1 MTTPVTTP
9 ADAPT
14 LEHHLVQT
22 NGVTLHVV
30 QAGPA
35 DGELVI
41 LLHGFPEFWFGWRRQ
56 IDALAKAGFRVWVP
70 DQRGYNLSEK
80 PKGIHQYGIDTLAAD
95 VVGLIDAAGRDR
107 AVIAGHDWGAA
118 VTWHTAITHPDRV
131 RKIAILNVPHPS
143 VMIRTLRGD
152 WSQRLKSWYMA
163 YFQIPGLPE
172 LGLGMGGSMFAAQSL
187 IRSSR
192 PGTFT
197 DADLAQYIRAWSQ
210 PGAWTAMVNWYRG
223 LVHAPAKLLSQPN
236 ADVRVHQPVLIIWG
250 AKDMFLNV
258 EMASQSAELCDDARL
273 VLFDQATH
281 WVQHEEAYQVSAL
294 LAEWFAS

>member
-1 MTTPVTTP
+1 MTTPAP
-9 ADAPT
+9 AQVHTPT

-22 NGVTLHVV
+22 NGITLHVV

-41 LLHGFPEFWFGWRRQ
+41 LLHGFPEFWYGWRRQ
-56 IDALAKAGFRVWVP
+56 IDALAKAGFRVWAP

-80 PKGIHQYGIDTLAAD
+80 PQGVRHYGIDTLAAD
-95 VVGLIDAAGRDR
+95 VVGLIDAAGRER

-131 RKIAILNVPHPS
+131 RRIAVLNVPHPW
-143 VMIRTLRGD
+143 VMMRTLRGD
-152 WSQRLKSWYMA
+152 WTQRLKSWYMG
-163 YFQIPGLPE
+163 YFQLPILPE
-172 LGLGMGGSMFAAQSL
+172 LGLSMGGSMFAAQSL

-197 DADLAQYIRAWSQ
+197 DADIAHYVDAWSQ

-223 LVHAPAKLLSQPN
+223 LIHAPSAILSQPDT
-236 ADVRVHQPVLIIWG
+236 ARRVHVPTLIIWG
-250 AKDMFLNV
+250 VKDMFLNV
-258 EMASQSAELCDDARL
+258 GMAAQSAELCDDARL

-294 LAEWFAS
+294 LAEWFAG